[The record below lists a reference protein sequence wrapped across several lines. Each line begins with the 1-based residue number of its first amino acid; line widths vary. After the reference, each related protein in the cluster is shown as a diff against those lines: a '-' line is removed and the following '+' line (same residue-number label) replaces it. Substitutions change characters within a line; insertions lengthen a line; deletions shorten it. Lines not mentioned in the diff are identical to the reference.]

1 MTASAMHHAPRTTHH
16 SVELFVGR
24 LVPRETLAALA
35 DRTPF
40 YIYDLATV
48 QRRYRELT
56 TALPP
61 QVQVYYAI
69 KANPS
74 LRLVQEL
81 TALGAGM
88 EIASAGELSVAERL
102 GISGDRV
109 LFTGPAKTD
118 DELAASVQYG
128 LRTINV
134 ESLGEAQRLDALSA
148 QLGRRQPIL
157 LRVNARFEVHDA
169 DAAVQL
175 GGGAQK
181 FGVDEEQLDDVLPR
195 ILKLRH
201 LDVQGVHVFAATG
214 VLESALLVEY
224 TRHVFDLV
232 QRLERD
238 YRRRFPV
245 VDLGGGLGVDYRAFP
260 GRDLDLAH
268 YASSLRDLIATFGFG
283 DKEIALELGRYL
295 VGEAGTYV
303 VRVLDVKHSRGTDY
317 ALVDG
322 GTNHFRRPVAV
333 RQDHPVT
340 LLLPATGSE
349 SGTGTADADRR
360 GPPRTYA
367 IGGPLCTSI
376 DVIARAALLPPL
388 HEGDLLALHKAGAY
402 GLTMSSLAFLSHAWP
417 AEYLLETDG
426 TVTLIREP
434 LDPTALFAGQYYR

>member
-1 MTASAMHHAPRTTHH
+1 MPLSLLRAQQADFPR
-16 SVELFVGR
+16 
-24 LVPRETLAALA
+24 
-35 DRTPF
+35 
-40 YIYDLATV
+40 
-48 QRRYRELT
+48 
-56 TALPP
+56 
-61 QVQVYYAI
+61 
-69 KANPS
+69 
-74 LRLVQEL
+74 
-81 TALGAGM
+81 
-88 EIASAGELSVAERL
+88 
-102 GISGDRV
+102 
-109 LFTGPAKTD
+109 
-118 DELAASVQYG
+118 
-128 LRTINV
+128 
-134 ESLGEAQRLDALSA
+134 
-148 QLGRRQPIL
+148 RRQPIL

-181 FGVDEEQLDDVLPR
+181 FGVDEEQLDDVLPQ

-201 LDVQGVHVFAATG
+201 LDLQGVHVFAATG
-214 VLESALLVEY
+214 VLESTLLVEY

-268 YASSLRDLIATFGFG
+268 YAASLRGLIATFGFG

-340 LLLPATGSE
+340 LLLPLP
-349 SGTGTADADRR
+349 DRSPAQAR
-360 GPPRTYA
+360 QSRTTEARPAPTPSAGRSAPRLMSLPALRCSPPCMRVTCSPC
-367 IGGPLCTSI
+367 IRP
-376 DVIARAALLPPL
+376 ALM
-388 HEGDLLALHKAGAY
+388 G
-402 GLTMSSLAFLSHAWP
+402 
-417 AEYLLETDG
+417 
-426 TVTLIREP
+426 
-434 LDPTALFAGQYYR
+434 

>member
-1 MTASAMHHAPRTTHH
+1 MSMHQVMGDGAR
-16 SVELFVGR
+16 ELFVGR

-40 YIYDLATV
+40 YIYDLATIR
-48 QRRYRELT
+48 RRYRELT
-56 TALPP
+56 MALPP
-61 QVQVYYAI
+61 QVRVYYAI

-88 EIASAGELSVAERL
+88 EIASAGELAVAGRL
-102 GISGDRV
+102 GIAGERV

-118 DELAASVQYG
+118 DELAASVRYG

-134 ESLGEAQRLDALSA
+134 ESLREAQRLDSIVAA
-148 QLGRRQPIL
+148 VGTQRVAPPRQPIL
-157 LRVNARFEVHDA
+157 LRINARFEIHDA

-181 FGVDEEQLDDVLPR
+181 FGVDEEQLDAVFPQL
-195 ILKLRH
+195 LSLRH
-201 LDVQGVHVFAATG
+201 LDVRGVHVFAATG
-214 VLESALLVEY
+214 VLDAALLVEY
-224 TRHVFDLV
+224 TRRVFELV
-232 QRLERD
+232 RRLERD

-245 VDLGGGLGVDYRAFP
+245 VDLGGGLGVDYQAFP
-260 GRDLDLAH
+260 GQELDLSH
-268 YASSLRDLIATFGFG
+268 YTSGLQDLIAAFGFD

-340 LLLPATGSE
+340 LLLPAA
-349 SGTGTADADRR
+349 TAEDHR

-388 HEGDLLALHKAGAY
+388 QAGDLLALHKAGAY

-417 AEYLLETDG
+417 AEYLLETNG

-434 LDPTALFAGQYYR
+434 LDPTTLFAGQHYR

>member
-1 MTASAMHHAPRTTHH
+1 MTASTTHH

-61 QVQVYYAI
+61 QVRVYYAI

-88 EIASAGELSVAERL
+88 EIASTGELAVAERL

-118 DELAASVQYG
+118 DELAASVRYG

-134 ESLGEAQRLDALSA
+134 ESLGEAQRLAALSA
-148 QLGRRQPIL
+148 RLGKRQPIL

-175 GGGAQK
+175 GGGSQK
-181 FGVDEEQLDDVLPR
+181 FGVDEEQLDDVLPQ

-201 LDVQGVHVFAATG
+201 LDLQGVHVFAATG
-214 VLESALLVEY
+214 VLESSLLVEY

-232 QRLERD
+232 RRLEQD
-238 YRRRFPV
+238 YRRCFPV
-245 VDLGGGLGVDYRAFP
+245 VDLGGGLGVDYRTFP
-260 GRDLDLAH
+260 GRDLDLGH
-268 YASSLRDLIATFGFG
+268 YASSLRDLIAAFGFG

-349 SGTGTADADRR
+349 SGTGAVVEGHR

-388 HEGDLLALHKAGAY
+388 RAGDLLALHKAGAY

-434 LDPTALFAGQYYR
+434 LDPTALFAGQHYR

>member
-1 MTASAMHHAPRTTHH
+1 MTASATHHAPRTTRH

-24 LVPRETLAALA
+24 LVPQETLAALA

-56 TALPP
+56 KALPP

-88 EIASAGELSVAERL
+88 EIASAGELAVAERL

-118 DELAASVQYG
+118 DELAASVRYG

-201 LDVQGVHVFAATG
+201 LDLQGVHVFAATG
-214 VLESALLVEY
+214 VLESSLLVEY

-245 VDLGGGLGVDYRAFP
+245 VDLGGGLGVDYRTFP

-268 YASSLRDLIATFGFG
+268 YASSLRDLIAAFGFG

-349 SGTGTADADRR
+349 SGIGAAADDHR

-434 LDPTALFAGQYYR
+434 LDPTVLFAGQHYR

>member
-1 MTASAMHHAPRTTHH
+1 MSMHQVTSDGAR
-16 SVELFVGR
+16 ELFVGR

-61 QVQVYYAI
+61 QVRVYYAI

-88 EIASAGELSVAERL
+88 EIASAGELAVAERL

-118 DELAASVQYG
+118 DELAASVRYG

-134 ESLGEAQRLDALSA
+134 ESLGEAQRLDSIVAAVGPQQRLQA
-148 QLGRRQPIL
+148 PLRRRQPIL

-181 FGVDEEQLDDVLPR
+181 FGVDEEQLDDVLPQ

-201 LDVQGVHVFAATG
+201 LDLQGVHVFAATG
-214 VLESALLVEY
+214 VLESSLLVEY

-232 QRLERD
+232 QQLEQD

-245 VDLGGGLGVDYRAFP
+245 VDLGGGLGVDYRTFP

-268 YASSLRDLIATFGFG
+268 YASSLRDLIAAFGFG

-340 LLLPATGSE
+340 LLLPAAAA
-349 SGTGTADADRR
+349 ADDRR

-376 DVIARAALLPPL
+376 DVIARAALLPASAR
-388 HEGDLLALHKAGAY
+388 GRLARLAQGRRLWANDVVAG
-402 GLTMSSLAFLSHAWP
+402 LP
-417 AEYLLETDG
+417 
-426 TVTLIREP
+426 
-434 LDPTALFAGQYYR
+434 

>member
-1 MTASAMHHAPRTTHH
+1 MSTHQVT
-16 SVELFVGR
+16 SDGARELFVGR

-40 YIYDLATV
+40 YIYDCATV

-56 TALPP
+56 TVLPP
-61 QVQVYYAI
+61 QVRVYYAI

-88 EIASAGELSVAERL
+88 EIASAGELAVAERL

-118 DELAASVQYG
+118 DELAASVRYG

-134 ESLGEAQRLDALSA
+134 ESLGEAQRLDSIVAAVGPQQRLQA
-148 QLGRRQPIL
+148 PLRRRQPIL

-181 FGVDEEQLDDVLPR
+181 FGVDEEQLDDVLPQ

-201 LDVQGVHVFAATG
+201 LDLQGVHVFAATG
-214 VLESALLVEY
+214 VLESSLLVEY

-232 QRLERD
+232 QQLEQD

-245 VDLGGGLGVDYRAFP
+245 VDLGGGLGVDYRTFP

-268 YASSLRDLIATFGFG
+268 YASSLRDLIAAFGFG

-340 LLLPATGSE
+340 LLLPAAAA
-349 SGTGTADADRR
+349 ADDRR

-388 HEGDLLALHKAGAY
+388 REGDLLALHKAGAY

-434 LDPTALFAGQYYR
+434 LDPTALFAGQHYR

>member
-1 MTASAMHHAPRTTHH
+1 MSNRWVRPNDWTPLSLLGH
-16 SVELFVGR
+16 SI
-24 LVPRETLAALA
+24 AA
-35 DRTPF
+35 
-40 YIYDLATV
+40 
-48 QRRYRELT
+48 
-56 TALPP
+56 
-61 QVQVYYAI
+61 
-69 KANPS
+69 S
-74 LRLVQEL
+74 LR
-81 TALGAGM
+81 
-88 EIASAGELSVAERL
+88 
-102 GISGDRV
+102 
-109 LFTGPAKTD
+109 
-118 DELAASVQYG
+118 
-128 LRTINV
+128 
-134 ESLGEAQRLDALSA
+134 
-148 QLGRRQPIL
+148 RRQPIL
-157 LRVNARFEVHDA
+157 LRVNASFEVHDA

-181 FGVDEEQLDDVLPR
+181 FGVDEEQLDDVLPQ

-201 LDVQGVHVFAATG
+201 LDLQGVHVFAATG
-214 VLESALLVEY
+214 VLESTLLVEY

-268 YASSLRDLIATFGFG
+268 YAASLRGLIATFGFG

-349 SGTGTADADRR
+349 SGTGAVVEDYR
-360 GPPRTYA
+360 GSPRTYA

-376 DVIARAALLPPL
+376 DVIARAALLPAPARGRLARLAQSRCLRADDVVAGLPQPCVAGRVPAGDGRHGDADPRTARPDGPVRRPAPPL
-388 HEGDLLALHKAGAY
+388 GARSAGRQPTRAVPGAGDGRPALPESRFRAPRPRV
-402 GLTMSSLAFLSHAWP
+402 LP
-417 AEYLLETDG
+417 E
-426 TVTLIREP
+426 
-434 LDPTALFAGQYYR
+434 